1 MNSIH
6 DWGLIFTIAC
16 FPPFLINHKLGIKL
30 IKRIDLEKLESTI
43 LAPYAVKSGESRGRQ
58 HMEEEHP
65 YRSRFQR
72 DRDRIIHTSA
82 FRRLEYK
89 TQVFVYHEGDYYRTR
104 LTHSLEVAQI
114 ARSICKSLQLNE
126 DLAESIAL
134 SHDLGHPPFG
144 HTGQDVL
151 NRLMKENGG
160 FEHNKQSLR
169 IVKLLEKRY
178 PEFDGLNLTW
188 EVLEG
193 ISKHA
198 KDKEN
203 LITLKE
209 GIRYPSLEAQ
219 IADFSDGI
227 AYNAHDLDDGITSDL
242 LDLEQL
248 RKVTLWKENEDRFD
262 QKYSGLDF
270 KLKKYQVVRGIINE
284 LVTDLREATL
294 KNIEKYNLKNV
305 DEIRR
310 APTLTASFGKEVA
323 EKNKELKKF
332 LHKNMYSHR
341 KVLRMEFK
349 AELTLD
355 GIFEAYIKMPG
366 LLPES
371 VLNNEA
377 HGNLERR
384 VCDYISGMTDRYA
397 INEYEKLYFAN
408 EEK

>member
-1 MNSIH
+1 M
-6 DWGLIFTIAC
+6 
-16 FPPFLINHKLGIKL
+16 
-30 IKRIDLEKLESTI
+30 IKRIDLEKLESTT
-43 LAPYAVKSGESRGRQ
+43 LAPYAMKSGESLGRQ
-58 HMEEEHP
+58 HLEEEHQ
-65 YRSRFQR
+65 YRTRFQR

-126 DLAESIAL
+126 DLAESVAL
-134 SHDLGHPPFG
+134 AHDLGHPPFG

-151 NRLMKENGG
+151 NRLMKDHGG

-193 ISKHA
+193 ICKHT
-198 KDKEN
+198 KDEEN
-203 LITLKE
+203 PITSSE
-209 GIRYPSLEAQ
+209 GARYPSLEAQ
-219 IADFSDGI
+219 IADFADGI

-242 LDLEQL
+242 LDLDQL
-248 RKVTLWKENEDRFD
+248 RKVALWKENEDRFD
-262 QKYSGLDF
+262 ENYSGLDF

-284 LVTDLREATL
+284 LVTDLCEATL
-294 KNIEKYNLKNV
+294 KNIESHGVKNV
-305 DEIRR
+305 DEVRR
-310 APTLTASFGKEVA
+310 APIRMAAFRKGVA

-349 AELTLD
+349 ADLTLD
-355 GIFEAYIKMPG
+355 GIFAAYTKMPE

-371 VLNNEA
+371 LLKNES
-377 HGNLERR
+377 HGTLERR
-384 VCDYISGMTDRYA
+384 ICDYVSGMTDRYA
-397 INEYEKLYFAN
+397 LNEHKNLYSSN
-408 EEK
+408 EED

>member
-1 MNSIH
+1 M
-6 DWGLIFTIAC
+6 
-16 FPPFLINHKLGIKL
+16 
-30 IKRIDLEKLESTI
+30 IKRIDLEKLESTT

-58 HMEEEHP
+58 HTEEEHP

-178 PEFDGLNLTW
+178 PEFNGLNLTW

-193 ISKHA
+193 ICKHT

-203 LITLKE
+203 LITSEE
-209 GIRYPSLEAQ
+209 GIRHPSLEAQ

-248 RKVTLWKENEDRFD
+248 RKVALWKENEDRFD
-262 QKYSGLDF
+262 QQYSNLDF

-284 LVTDLREATL
+284 LVTDLRVATL
-294 KNIEKYNLKNV
+294 KNIERYSLKSV
-305 DEIRR
+305 DEVRR
-310 APTLTASFGKEVA
+310 TPTLTVSFGKAVS

-371 VLNNEA
+371 ILNSKVR
-377 HGNLERR
+377 GNLERR
-384 VCDYISGMTDRYA
+384 ICDYISGMTDRYA
-397 INEYEKLYFAN
+397 INEYKKLYFAN
-408 EEK
+408 EES